1 MARSDLDKCW
11 RQDNDFPDALPCR
24 CRTQQKCSRGAR
36 QDSRSKAD
44 ADDAAARQSK
54 RDSVQQQLHH
64 AAIHAM
70 HPGPQAHTP
79 TPQHQLR
86 QNRIGIGDG
95 EGKTGTNHVKKT
107 FGDSVGVT
115 TMTTP
120 AENFEKRGPVGEESS
135 SGNAE
140 IEGLFKT
147 IYKVKNIFTLG
158 SVVWYVRANAHTH

>member
-1 MARSDLDKCW
+1 M
-11 RQDNDFPDALPCR
+11 
-24 CRTQQKCSRGAR
+24 

-70 HPGPQAHTP
+70 PPGPHAHTP
-79 TPQHQLR
+79 TTQHQLT
-86 QNRIGIGDG
+86 QNRIGIEDG
-95 EGKTGTNHVKKT
+95 EGQTGTNHVKMKI
-107 FGDSVGVT
+107 GDSVGVT

-120 AENFEKRGPVGEESS
+120 AKNFEKRDRFGGES

-140 IEGLFKT
+140 IERLFKS
-147 IYKVKNIFTLG
+147 IYKVKNIFILG
-158 SVVWYVRANAHTH
+158 SVI